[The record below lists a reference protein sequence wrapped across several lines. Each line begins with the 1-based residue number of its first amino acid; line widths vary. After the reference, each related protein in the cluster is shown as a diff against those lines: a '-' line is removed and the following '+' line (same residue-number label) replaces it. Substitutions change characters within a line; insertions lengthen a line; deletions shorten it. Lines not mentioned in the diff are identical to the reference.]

1 MRIPGPLIRS
11 ADTVHD
17 WGVALGDLARAVWR
31 QRAWRLPAAPDPDS
45 RCRDVPIVILPGI
58 LEPWTYL
65 APLARWFSDRGHP
78 VEFVE
83 TLGWNLAHL
92 DASAERCLRV
102 LRERGISGAVLVAH
116 SKGGLIGKAVLLAQ
130 GDEKAAIGMVAVAT
144 PFEGST
150 VGRRLQRLVARSPL
164 GLFAPGNPVLQTL
177 AEEISVNAHIVSLS
191 PAWDQMIPGGSH
203 LSGATNVDLDAA
215 GHFRPVRD
223 EAVWE
228 IIHEHAHRLADEAAG
243 EG

>member
-1 MRIPGPLIRS
+1 MAART

-31 QRAWRLPAAPDPDS
+31 GRAAWRLPVAPDPDS

-65 APLARWFSDRGHP
+65 APMARWLSDRGHP

-83 TLGWNLAHL
+83 TLGWNLADL

-102 LRERGISGAVLVAH
+102 LRQRGTSGAVLVAH

-130 GDEKAAIGMVAVAT
+130 GDEAAAVGMVAVAT
-144 PFEGST
+144 PFAGST
-150 VGRRLQRLVARSPL
+150 VGRRLHRLVARSPL
-164 GLFAPGNPVLQTL
+164 GLFAPGNPVLQAL
-177 AEEISVNAHIVSLS
+177 ADEVSVNAHIVSLS

-203 LSGATNVDLDAA
+203 LAGATNVDLAAA

-228 IIHEHAHRLADEAAG
+228 VIHEHAHRLADEAAG
-243 EG
+243 DG